1 MDILAYEY
9 LKEGMERYNELYGKP
24 YGNSI
29 VEKAPKN
36 PVYPITIFNEIRNV
50 SNPSYNTPFDKVA
63 SVGYS
68 VKIEAKN
75 KGTKFK
81 NQTIAREVAQFI
93 NKYLEHFNLLRISYN
108 ENTSVNDDSIYE
120 IIMTYSG
127 NLHEN
132 RRKFI

>member
-9 LKEGMERYNELYGKP
+9 LKEGLIDYNEKYGKP
-24 YGNSI
+24 YGNA
-29 VEKAPKN
+29 VVGKAPKT
-36 PVYPITIFNEIRNV
+36 PTYPLTIFNEIRNV
-50 SNPSYNTPFDKVA
+50 STDLNSDYDRVA

-75 KGTKFK
+75 KGTKVE
-81 NQTIAREVAQFI
+81 NQTIAREVAQFV
-93 NKYLEHFNLLRISYN
+93 NRYLEYYKLKRISYN

>member
-1 MDILAYEY
+1 MDILAYEG
-9 LKEGMERYNELYGKP
+9 LKEGMKSYNENYGKP
-24 YGNSI
+24 YGNAI
-29 VEKAPKN
+29 VGKSPKN
-36 PVYPITIFNEIRNV
+36 PTYPLTIFQEIRNV
-50 SNPSYNTPFDKVA
+50 STSINSVA
-63 SVGYS
+63 DRVGSMGYS
-68 VKIEAKN
+68 VRIEAKN
-75 KGTKFK
+75 KGKID

-93 NKYLEHFNLLRISYN
+93 NRYLEHFNLTRISYN

>member
-1 MDILAYEY
+1 MDILTYEG
-9 LKEGMERYNELYGKP
+9 LKEGMKSYNDKYGKP

-29 VEKAPKN
+29 VGKSPKN
-36 PVYPITIFNEIRNV
+36 PTYPLTIFNEIRNV
-50 SNPSYNTPFDKVA
+50 STSINSVA
-63 SVGYS
+63 DRVGSMGYS
-68 VKIEAKN
+68 VRIEAKN
-75 KGTKFK
+75 KGKID

-93 NKYLEHFNLLRISYN
+93 NRYLEHFNLTRISYN

>member
-1 MDILAYEY
+1 MDILTYEL
-9 LKEGMERYNELYGKP
+9 LKDGMIEYNEKYGKP
-24 YGNSI
+24 YGN
-29 VEKAPKN
+29 VVVGKAPKN
-36 PVYPITIFNEIRNV
+36 PTYPLTIFNEIRNV
-50 SNPSYNTPFDKVA
+50 ANGFYNTCFDQVG
-63 SVGYS
+63 SLGYS
-68 VKIEAKN
+68 IKIEAKN
-75 KGTKFK
+75 KGTKVE

-93 NKYLEHFNLLRISYN
+93 NRYIEAFKLLRISYN

>member
-1 MDILAYEY
+1 MDILAYEG
-9 LKEGMERYNELYGKP
+9 LKEGMKQYNEQNGKP
-24 YGNSI
+24 HGNTV
-29 VEKAPKN
+29 VEKSPKS
-36 PVYPITIFNEIRNV
+36 PTYPLTIFNEIRNV
-50 SNPSYNTPFDKVA
+50 ANASFNTIADRVG

-68 VKIEAKN
+68 VRIEAKN
-75 KGTKFK
+75 KGKVT
-81 NQTIAREVAQFI
+81 NQTIAREIAQFI
-93 NKYLEHFNLLRISYN
+93 NRYLEHFKLLRISYN

>member
-9 LKEGMERYNELYGKP
+9 LKSGLKDYNSKYGKP
-24 YGNSI
+24 HGNSI
-29 VEKAPKN
+29 VGKAPSN
-36 PVYPITIFNEIRNV
+36 PTYPLTIFNEIRNV
-50 SNPSYNTPFDKVA
+50 STNFNSSFDRVG

-68 VKIEAKN
+68 VRIEAKD
-75 KGTKFK
+75 KGKIN
-81 NQTIAREVAQFI
+81 NQTIAREIAQFI
-93 NKYLEHFNLLRISYN
+93 NKYLENFKLSRVSYN

>member
-1 MDILAYEY
+1 MDILTYEY
-9 LKEGMERYNELYGKP
+9 LKEGLTAYNEKNGKP
-24 YGNSI
+24 YGNAI
-29 VEKAPKN
+29 VGKAPKS
-36 PVYPITIFNEIRNV
+36 PTYPLTIFNEIRNI
-50 SNPSYNTPFDKVA
+50 STNLNSRYDRVA

-68 VKIEAKN
+68 VKIEAKD
-75 KGTKFK
+75 KGTKVK
-81 NQTIAREVAQFI
+81 NQTVAREVAQFV
-93 NKYLEHFNLLRISYN
+93 NEYLEYFNLKRISYN

>member
-1 MDILAYEY
+1 MDILTYEG
-9 LKEGMERYNELYGKP
+9 LKEGMKSYNDKYGKP

-29 VEKAPKN
+29 VGKSPKN
-36 PVYPITIFNEIRNV
+36 PTYPLTIFNEIRNV
-50 SNPSYNTPFDKVA
+50 STSINSVA
-63 SVGYS
+63 DRVGSMGYS
-68 VKIEAKN
+68 VRIEAKN
-75 KGTKFK
+75 KGKVE

-93 NKYLEHFNLLRISYN
+93 NRYLEHFNLTRISYN

>member
-9 LKEGMERYNELYGKP
+9 LKEGLKAYNDKNGKP
-24 YGNSI
+24 YGNAI
-29 VEKAPKN
+29 VGKAPKT
-36 PVYPITIFNEIRNV
+36 PTYPLTIFNEIRNV
-50 SNPSYNTPFDKVA
+50 STDLNSDYERVA

-75 KGTKFK
+75 KGTKVE
-81 NQTIAREVAQFI
+81 NQTVARELAAFV
-93 NKYLEHFNLLRISYN
+93 NRYLECYKLKRISYN
-108 ENTSVNDDSIYE
+108 ENQSVNDDSIYE